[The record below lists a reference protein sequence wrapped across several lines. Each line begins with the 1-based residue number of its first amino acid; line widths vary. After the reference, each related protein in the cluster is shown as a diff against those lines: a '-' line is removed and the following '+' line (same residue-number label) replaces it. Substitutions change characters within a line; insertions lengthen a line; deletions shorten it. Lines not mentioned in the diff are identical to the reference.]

1 MDEIKKCLEIC
12 NKYNTNEDITNEEV
26 KFLAYCDLTE
36 ANSETWIYIRDTFYH
51 IMKDHGEEWNDRDA
65 NYPDNLY
72 HTGYVLNNEIFITG
86 YTGVAGHYWREE
98 GNYTIAKS

>member
-1 MDEIKKCLEIC
+1 MDEIRKCLEIC
-12 NKYNTNEDITNEEV
+12 DKYNTNEDITDEEI
-26 KFLAYCDLTE
+26 KILAYSDLTE
-36 ANSETWIYIRDTFYH
+36 ANTETWIYIRDTFYH
-51 IMKDHGEEWNDRDA
+51 IMEDHGKEWNDLDS

-86 YTGVAGHYWREE
+86 YTGVAGHYWRKD